1 MRPYLVAYIDRLLGA
16 GFGEVLAPTYVVMLC
31 IAMLSGAALA
41 MAIAKAVGFD
51 KRRAARALFGAWLG
65 AMVGARLLTVF
76 VNVPEMYAT
85 GNPTA
90 LLRGGFAAY
99 GGFLGGALGGWIGL
113 GRRDFLRFGDIVAP
127 TLGLG
132 TALTRVGCYLAG
144 CDYGVVT
151 RQAWGVRF
159 PPGSPAF
166 QAHLADGWV
175 GPYSPSSLP
184 VHPTELYEAAL
195 GALICVVGLVLLRVR
210 QRSIGDGAAFL
221 TAAGLYAIGR
231 AAIESVRGDVDR
243 GIAILFSTSQ
253 IVSAMVLVAVAA
265 YAARMLMPDPMAV
278 GGGGESDDGSGGGAG
293 PGEPGRPG

>member
-1 MRPYLVAYIDRLLGA
+1 MRPYLVAYLDRLLGA
-16 GFGEVLAPTYVVMLC
+16 GLGEILAPTYVVMLC

-41 MAIAKAVGFD
+41 MAIAKAAGFD
-51 KRRAARALFGAWLG
+51 KRRAARALLGAWLG
-65 AMVGARLLTVF
+65 AMVGARLFTVF

-85 GNPTA
+85 GNPAA

-113 GRRDFLRFGDIVAP
+113 GRRDFLLFGDIVAP

-151 RQAWGVRF
+151 RQTWGARF

-195 GALICVVGLVLLRVR
+195 GALICVVCLVLIRAR
-210 QRSIGDGAAFL
+210 QRSLGDGAAFM

-231 AAIESVRGDVDR
+231 TAIESVRGDADR

-253 IVSAMVLVAVAA
+253 IVSAMVLVGVAA
-265 YAARMLMPDPMAV
+265 YVARRLMPDPLAV
-278 GGGGESDDGSGGGAG
+278 GGDGEGGSGDSGSGDG
-293 PGEPGRPG
+293 